1 MAVRPILARNYTA
14 LRVTLTAAPLLL
26 ILGLSAAALLFFP
39 PFSDV
44 IKQAIQ
50 NEGQTFKWVLIAVG
64 LATAVPAT
72 IVAARIFWRASAIPD
87 VGD

>member
-1 MAVRPILARNYTA
+1 MAIRPISARNYTA
-14 LRVTLTAAPLLL
+14 LRVTLTAVPLLL
-26 ILGLSAAALLFFP
+26 ILGISAAAFLFFP